1 MPADEQ
7 SFLKCILQNPIN
19 AAIIER
25 LDALNLPDCWLVSG
39 SLFQTV
45 WNVQT
50 GRDPTYGIKDYDL
63 FYFDSGD
70 VTWEAED
77 AVIRRCA
84 GVFGTFEAEVQ
95 LRNQA
100 RVHLWYEQKFG
111 AAYSPLA
118 SSCDGID
125 RFTTPSS
132 MYGVASDE
140 TGNLRIY
147 APHGFSDPFDLMVRP
162 NPASV
167 AVAHVYEEKTARW
180 KSLWPELRVI
190 SFD

>member
-1 MPADEQ
+1 MTADGQ
-7 SFLKCILQNPIN
+7 NFLKCVLQNPIN

-25 LDALNLPDCWLVSG
+25 IGALELRDCWLVSG

-70 VTWEAED
+70 VSWEAED

-84 GVFGTFEAEVQ
+84 GVFGNLDADIQV
-95 LRNQA
+95 RNQA
-100 RVHLWYEQKFG
+100 RVHLWYEEKFG
-111 AAYSPLA
+111 AAYSPLS

-132 MYGVASDE
+132 MYGVTTDE
-140 TGNLRIY
+140 RGKLRVY
-147 APHGFSDPFDLMVRP
+147 APYGYSDPFELVVRP
-162 NPASV
+162 NPTSV
-167 AVAHVYEEKTARW
+167 AVAYVYEEKTARW
-180 KSLWPELRVI
+180 KNAWPELHVTP
-190 SFD
+190 FD

>member
-7 SFLKCILQNPIN
+7 GFLNCVLQNPVN

-63 FYFDSGD
+63 FYFESDD
-70 VTWEAED
+70 VSWAAED
-77 AVIRRCA
+77 VVIKRCA
-84 GVFGTFEAEVQ
+84 DVLGHLEADIQV
-95 LRNQA
+95 RNQA
-100 RVHLWYEQKFG
+100 RVHLWYEEKFG
-111 AAYSPLA
+111 AAYAPLS

-132 MYGVASDE
+132 MYGLTVDE
-140 TGNLRIY
+140 VGKLKVY
-147 APHGFSDPFDLMVRP
+147 APHGFSDPFAFVVRP
-162 NPASV
+162 NPASL
-167 AVAHVYEEKTARW
+167 AVAHVYEVKTARW
-180 KSLWPELRVI
+180 KSLWPELQVI
-190 SFD
+190 PFD